1 MNPSWKLLTSWSNC
15 LNKLILIRIYI
26 FTCLKTYEKIEK
38 SLTKNFF
45 FVFVFCFVFCL
56 FFCFVFCLFQF
67 SFFLFIFFN
76 FLLFLEGWKCFLSWG
91 GGYFKFFLN
100 FSGYEVESTQ
110 TEKLVYIEIM
120 ANKQIDGRR
129 FNVEWWPPYT
139 DITNSIVE
147 YLNGFV
153 E

>member
-45 FVFVFCFVFCL
+45 FALFFVCFFALFFVCFSFLFFFLFFLISFCFWRGGNVFCL
-56 FFCFVFCLFQF
+56 
-67 SFFLFIFFN
+67 
-76 FLLFLEGWKCFLSWG
+76 G